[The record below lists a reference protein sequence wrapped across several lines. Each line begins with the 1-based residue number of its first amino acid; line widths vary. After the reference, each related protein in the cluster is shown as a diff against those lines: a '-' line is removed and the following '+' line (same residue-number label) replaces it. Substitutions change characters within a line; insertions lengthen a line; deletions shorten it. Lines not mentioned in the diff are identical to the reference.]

1 MAKQEFL
8 MLAHKYE
15 PRKHG
20 ACCGWYMSEKLDG
33 IRCLWDGGVSRG
45 LPCSKVPWANTEKH
59 ARFVNPPVAT
69 GLWTRYG
76 QPIIAPDWWLD
87 RLPTF
92 PLDGELWMG
101 HQNHQDCGHVRSR
114 TPDDNKWQDTAL
126 AVFDSPSLSVVF
138 ADRLINNVF
147 YKKRFQKIIA
157 WILDRDRGDLLFDEE
172 PFYKRL
178 GFLRNNLQ
186 SSASVYLHQQDQL
199 PSSRPKAE
207 EMISRRMAEVIEA
220 GGEGLMFRES
230 ISFWRPERT
239 YSLLKHKPFSD
250 MEGTVVGYVWGEE
263 TDKGS
268 KLLGLMGSCRVKLDS
283 GVEFDL
289 SGFTDAERRMWAR
302 DPSMPEP
309 DRYESAMRCGIANP
323 GQRVA
328 EEFENPKFPRGT
340 RITFKYREL
349 TRDGLPKEARYFRKR
364 VD

>member
-1 MAKQEFL
+1 
-8 MLAHKYE
+8 
-15 PRKHG
+15 
-20 ACCGWYMSEKLDG
+20 
-33 IRCLWDGGVSRG
+33 
-45 LPCSKVPWANTEKH
+45 
-59 ARFVNPPVAT
+59 
-69 GLWTRYG
+69 
-76 QPIIAPDWWLD
+76 
-87 RLPTF
+87 
-92 PLDGELWMG
+92 MG
-101 HQNHQDCGHVRSR
+101 HQNHQDCGHVRSH

-186 SSASVYLHQQDQL
+186 SNATVYLHQQDQL
-199 PSSRPKAE
+199 PASRPKAE
-207 EMISRRMAEVIEA
+207 ELISRRMTEVVEA

-268 KLLGLMGSCRVKLDS
+268 KLLGLMGSCTVRLDS
-283 GVEFDL
+283 GVTFDL
-289 SGFTDAERRMWAR
+289 SGFTEAERRMWAR
-302 DPSMPEP
+302 DPSMPES
-309 DRYESAMRCGIANP
+309 DRYESARLCGTANP